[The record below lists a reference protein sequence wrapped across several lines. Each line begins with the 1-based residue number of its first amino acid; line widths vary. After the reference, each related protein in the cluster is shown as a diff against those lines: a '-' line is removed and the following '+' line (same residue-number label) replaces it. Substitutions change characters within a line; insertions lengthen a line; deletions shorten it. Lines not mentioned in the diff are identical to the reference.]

1 MVERRRREQR
11 ALGGVLGAVM
21 LLCALAL
28 GALAVAAESFG
39 TVRYH
44 QMVPMRDDVRLATD
58 VYLPSGSG
66 PFPTLLVRDIYGNGS
81 APGRQR

>member
-11 ALGGVLGAVM
+11 ALGGVLGVVM

-39 TVRYH
+39 TVRYR

-58 VYLPSGSG
+58 VYLPSGVL
-66 PFPTLLVRDIYGNGS
+66 PF
-81 APGRQR
+81 